1 MARSVYLYKKILR
14 FLKNLLIKV
23 DLEKILKDLITD
35 VVMTV
40 PTIGIVMINLGM
52 KSQVMIP
59 QREKESLSRMTSK
72 KEFNYFRLDVK
83 LIGLVD
89 SVVT

>member
-1 MARSVYLYKKILR
+1 M
-14 FLKNLLIKV
+14 
-23 DLEKILKDLITD
+23 DLEKILKGLTTD

-40 PTIGIVMINLGM
+40 LTIGIVMINLGM

-59 QREKESLSRMTSK
+59 QREKESLLKMTSK
-72 KEFNYFRLDVK
+72 KEFNYLRFEVR

-89 SVVT
+89 SVVI

>member
-1 MARSVYLYKKILR
+1 M
-14 FLKNLLIKV
+14 

-40 PTIGIVMINLGM
+40 LTIGIVMINLGM

-72 KEFNYFRLDVK
+72 KEFNYFLLDVK